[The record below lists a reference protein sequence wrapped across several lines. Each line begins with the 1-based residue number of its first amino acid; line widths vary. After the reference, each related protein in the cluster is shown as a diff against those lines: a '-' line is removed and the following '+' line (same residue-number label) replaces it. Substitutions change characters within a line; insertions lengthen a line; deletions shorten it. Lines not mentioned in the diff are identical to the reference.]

1 MVVIRVKL
9 EIICKI
15 FGIIPG
21 TYLYLLS
28 IIIVISNKNNNHQGT
43 KKTLCNK
50 SGTANILS
58 TFQVPGTIQW
68 AFWEIV
74 I

>member
-9 EIICKI
+9 EIICKLS
-15 FGIIPG
+15 GIIPG

-28 IIIVISNKNNNHQGT
+28 IIIVISNKNNNHQGA
-43 KKTLCNK
+43 KKTAYNK
-50 SGTANILS
+50 SSAANILS

-68 AFWEIV
+68 ACWEIV
-74 I
+74 T